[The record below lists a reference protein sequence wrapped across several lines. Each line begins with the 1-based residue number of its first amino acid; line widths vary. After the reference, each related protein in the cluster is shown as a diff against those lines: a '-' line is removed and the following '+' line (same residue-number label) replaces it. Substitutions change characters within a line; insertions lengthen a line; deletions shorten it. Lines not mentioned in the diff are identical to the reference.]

1 MNLPNC
7 LGVVILTG
15 MCQTQSPEAQVGGCV
30 GDAAQAVLYGVNRL
44 VQEHIPK
51 VKLKDVQHID

>member
-44 VQEHIPK
+44 VQEHVPK
-51 VKLKDVQHID
+51 VKL